1 MLIRSSR
8 SAEYVSRRRCVVW
21 ATSFLGTA
29 RLMTRDG
36 WLEGLLELLACNDM
50 REKTLELPCGLD

>member
-1 MLIRSSR
+1 MLIHSSR
-8 SAEYVSRRRCVVW
+8 SAEHVSRRCVVW
-21 ATSFLGTA
+21 TTSLCGNA
-29 RLMTRDG
+29 RLVAREG